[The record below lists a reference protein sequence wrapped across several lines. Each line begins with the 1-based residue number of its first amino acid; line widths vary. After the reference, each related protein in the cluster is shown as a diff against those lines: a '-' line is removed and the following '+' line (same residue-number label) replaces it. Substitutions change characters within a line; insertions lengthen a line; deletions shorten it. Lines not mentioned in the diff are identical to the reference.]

1 MINPINPG
9 SITSL
14 SNQAKLNKELIEKR
28 KQSLL
33 NPVVEPIVKCGL
45 DNPCNFGNHN
55 EKFNKNVLNKL
66 K

>member
-33 NPVVEPIVKCGL
+33 NPVVEPVVKCGI
-45 DNPCNFGNHN
+45 DNVCNFGKHN
-55 EKFNKNVLNKL
+55 KNFNKNILNTL